1 MVYFAEFGKD
11 EDRRDYEVDYTRIR
25 QAGFETNVDIEQGLS
40 ELVRG
45 LPLLPLANP
54 YSNV

>member
-25 QAGFETNVDIEQGLS
+25 QAVPTNG
-40 ELVRG
+40 
-45 LPLLPLANP
+45 
-54 YSNV
+54 Y